1 MNSALEYI
9 GMKILKRNYEHR
21 NLIIFLFLSLI
32 YLQAISSLSEGL
44 SLFSLASLKSFF
56 INHYLIIAL
65 TLVAAFMVTRL
76 KKFSEMVLLL
86 CLIAIVGKTF
96 ILLSGSFNKLT
107 LVLNFIYLVFAFYYF
122 VTWEVEVG
130 LACFNPLFTKHD
142 LEKESRFKIMGKI
155 SESENDSKS
164 IEVHI
169 TNIDEQSCF
178 LLLPKEHSLN
188 LSAREYYLES
198 IYEGVHFKNKA
209 FLVSKYDRG
218 VGLMFLKGS
227 HTRANWSE
235 LYKVCLERGLVG

>member
-21 NLIIFLFLSLI
+21 NLIIFLFLSLV

-44 SLFSLASLKSFF
+44 TLFSLMSLKSFF
-56 INHYLIIAL
+56 VNHYLIIAL
-65 TLVAAFMVTRL
+65 TFLAVYMVTKL
-76 KKFSEMVLLL
+76 KKFSEMALLI
-86 CLIAIVGKTF
+86 CLITIVGKTF

-130 LACFNPLFTKHD
+130 LACFNPFFTKHD
-142 LEKESRFKIMGKI
+142 LEKETRFKITGKI
-155 SESENDSKS
+155 SNSESGSEAID
-164 IEVHI
+164 VHI

-188 LSAREYYLES
+188 LAAKDYYLES

-218 VGLMFLKGS
+218 VGLMFTKGL